1 MTAQGSLEHVR
12 ARPTAMESLRELY
25 DGCYRR
31 LVGQLYTL
39 TGDLGEAQDAVQEA
53 FVRALA
59 APRRFGR
66 VDNPEAWLRV
76 VAVNVAR
83 RRMRRRAHLDRLL
96 RRAPEQPQAVPGLS
110 PDHVAVVAALR
121 QLPPAQAEAIALH
134 HLADLPV
141 STVAELT
148 GVAEG
153 TVKARLS
160 RGRARLAELLA
171 EEPPPTTAQP
181 TTAPPTT
188 ARPTTAR
195 PTRAQPTAVEPT
207 PLEVPDA

>member
-1 MTAQGSLEHVR
+1 VDNVTDLTAQGRLEGVR
-12 ARPTAMESLRELY
+12 TRPTAMEALRDLY

-31 LVGQLYTL
+31 LVGQVYAL

-59 APRRFGR
+59 SPRRFGR
-66 VDNPEAWLRV
+66 LDNPEAWLRV

-96 RRAPEQPQAVPGLS
+96 RRDPPAVEPVPGMS
-110 PDHVAVVAALR
+110 PDHVAVVSALR
-121 QLPPAQAEAIALH
+121 QLPYVQAEAIALH

-141 STVAELT
+141 HAVAELT

-160 RGRARLAELLA
+160 RGRAKLAELLA
-171 EEPPPTTAQP
+171 EEP
-181 TTAPPTT
+181 
-188 ARPTTAR
+188 
-195 PTRAQPTAVEPT
+195 TAVE
-207 PLEVPDA
+207 VRDA

>member
-1 MTAQGSLEHVR
+1 VCVTYRPGQGSLDGVR
-12 ARPTAMESLRELY
+12 SRPGPAVDALRDLY

-31 LVGQLYTL
+31 LVGQLYAV

-76 VAVNVAR
+76 VALNVAR
-83 RRMRRRAHLDRLL
+83 RRLRRRAHLDRLL
-96 RRAPEQPQAVPGLS
+96 RRVPPGVSTVPGLS

-121 QLPPAQAEAIALH
+121 RLPPAQAEAIALH

-141 STVAELT
+141 AEVAELT
-148 GVAEG
+148 GVAVG

-171 EEPPPTTAQP
+171 DTD
-181 TTAPPTT
+181 
-188 ARPTTAR
+188 RPAH
-195 PTRAQPTAVEPT
+195 Q
-207 PLEVPDA
+207 EVPDA

>member
-1 MTAQGSLEHVR
+1 VTDRPRQGSLDGVSSR
-12 ARPTAMESLRELY
+12 TGPAVDALRQLY

-31 LVGQLYTL
+31 MIGQLYAV

-76 VAVNVAR
+76 VALNVAR
-83 RRMRRRAHLDRLL
+83 RRLRRRARLDRLL
-96 RRAPEQPQAVPGLS
+96 RRVPPGVGTVPGLS
-110 PDHVAVVAALR
+110 ADHVAVVAALR
-121 QLPPAQAEAIALH
+121 RLPPVQAEAVALH

-141 STVAELT
+141 AAVAELT
-148 GVAEG
+148 GVAVS

-160 RGRARLAELLA
+160 RGQARLAELLA
-171 EEPPPTTAQP
+171 DADHPAH
-181 TTAPPTT
+181 
-188 ARPTTAR
+188 
-195 PTRAQPTAVEPT
+195 
-207 PLEVPDA
+207 LEVPDA

>member
-1 MTAQGSLEHVR
+1 VTQRAASGSLEGVTT
-12 ARPTAMESLRELY
+12 RPPGGRPAERTLRELY

-31 LVGQLYTL
+31 LIGQLYAV

-59 APRRFGR
+59 SPRRFAR
-66 VDNPEAWLRV
+66 LDNPEAWLRV
-76 VAVNVAR
+76 VALNVAR
-83 RRMRRRAHLDRLL
+83 RRLRRTAHLDRLL
-96 RRAPEQPQAVPGLS
+96 RRDPPAVTAVPGLS

-121 QLPPAQAEAIALH
+121 RLPAAQAEAIALH
-134 HLADLPV
+134 HLVDLPV
-141 STVAELT
+141 SEVAELT

-160 RGRARLAELLA
+160 RGRARLAELLSDEHHPA
-171 EEPPPTTAQP
+171 
-181 TTAPPTT
+181 
-188 ARPTTAR
+188 
-195 PTRAQPTAVEPT
+195 

>member
-1 MTAQGSLEHVR
+1 MTDLTARGSLEGVR
-12 ARPTAMESLRELY
+12 TRPAVQELY

-31 LVGQLYTL
+31 LVGQLYAL
-39 TGDLGEAQDAVQEA
+39 TADLAEAQDAVQEA

-59 APRRFGR
+59 APRRFAR
-66 VDNPEAWLRV
+66 LDNPEAWLRV

-96 RRAPEQPQAVPGLS
+96 RRDPPPLQVVPGLS
-110 PDHVAVVAALR
+110 PDHVAVVTALR
-121 QLPPAQAEAIALH
+121 TLPYAQAEAIALH
-134 HLADLPV
+134 HLADIPV
-141 STVAELT
+141 REIAELT

-171 EEPPPTTAQP
+171 DDPE
-181 TTAPPTT
+181 
-188 ARPTTAR
+188 
-195 PTRAQPTAVEPT
+195 
-207 PLEVPDA
+207 LEVPDA

>member
-1 MTAQGSLEHVR
+1 VTEGTAQGSLDEVGTRRTGSRTDPLH
-12 ARPTAMESLRELY
+12 ELY

-31 LVGQLYTL
+31 LIGQLYSV

-59 APRRFGR
+59 ARRRFAR

-76 VAVNVAR
+76 VALNVAR
-83 RRMRRRAHLDRLL
+83 RRIRRRAHLDRLL
-96 RRAPEQPQAVPGLS
+96 RRATPGVHTVPGLS

-121 QLPPAQAEAIALH
+121 RLPPAQAEAVALY

-141 STVAELT
+141 AEIADLT
-148 GVAEG
+148 GVAVG

-160 RGRARLAELLA
+160 RGRARLATLLDDD
-171 EEPPPTTAQP
+171 
-181 TTAPPTT
+181 
-188 ARPTTAR
+188 
-195 PTRAQPTAVEPT
+195 
-207 PLEVPDA
+207 PLPHREVPDD

>member
-1 MTAQGSLEHVR
+1 LYALQPGGRPVTRVCVTDLTAHGSLDSVT
-12 ARPTAMESLRELY
+12 ARPARADAVRELY

-31 LVGQLYTL
+31 LVGQLYAL
-39 TGDLGEAQDAVQEA
+39 TWDLGEAQDAVQEA

-59 APRRFGR
+59 APRRFAR
-66 VDNPEAWLRV
+66 LDNPEAWLRV

-83 RRMRRRAHLDRLL
+83 RRMRRHAHLDRLL
-96 RRAPEQPQAVPGLS
+96 RRDPPPVQAVPGLS

-121 QLPPAQAEAIALH
+121 KLPPAQAEAIALH
-134 HLADLPV
+134 HLADLRV
-141 STVAELT
+141 SEIAELT

-171 EEPPPTTAQP
+171 DEP
-181 TTAPPTT
+181 
-188 ARPTTAR
+188 
-195 PTRAQPTAVEPT
+195 EPD
-207 PLEVPDA
+207 LEVPDA

>member
-1 MTAQGSLEHVR
+1 VCYVTDQTAQGSLGQVVTHR
-12 ARPTAMESLRELY
+12 AGPRTDPLRELY

-31 LVGQLYTL
+31 LVGQLYAV

-59 APRRFGR
+59 ARRQFAR

-76 VAVNVAR
+76 VALNVAR
-83 RRMRRRAHLDRLL
+83 RRIRRRAHLDRLL
-96 RRAPEQPQAVPGLS
+96 RRAAPAVPTVPGLS

-121 QLPPAQAEAIALH
+121 RLPPAQAEAVALH

-141 STVAELT
+141 TEIADLT
-148 GVAEG
+148 GVAVG

-160 RGRARLAELLA
+160 RGRARLAALLA
-171 EEPPPTTAQP
+171 DDDPMPH
-181 TTAPPTT
+181 
-188 ARPTTAR
+188 R
-195 PTRAQPTAVEPT
+195 
-207 PLEVPDA
+207 EVPDA

>member
-1 MTAQGSLEHVR
+1 MTYRAGQGSLDGVR
-12 ARPTAMESLRELY
+12 SRPGPAADTLRELY

-31 LVGQLYTL
+31 LVGQLYAV

-76 VAVNVAR
+76 VALNVAR
-83 RRMRRRAHLDRLL
+83 RRLRRRAHLDRLL
-96 RRAPEQPQAVPGLS
+96 RRIPPEVGTVPGLS

-121 QLPPAQAEAIALH
+121 RLPPVQAEAIALH

-141 STVAELT
+141 VEIAELT
-148 GVAEG
+148 GVAVG

-160 RGRARLAELLA
+160 RGRVRLAELLGDA
-171 EEPPPTTAQP
+171 DHPAHQ
-181 TTAPPTT
+181 
-188 ARPTTAR
+188 
-195 PTRAQPTAVEPT
+195 
-207 PLEVPDA
+207 EVPDV